1 MKLVTVRGAS
11 GPRVCAVIEQDRVL
25 DLQTASETATGAADQ
40 IFATMLD
47 LIDAGT
53 DGLQHAREVIA
64 DSAGR
69 VETAS
74 LADVTLMAPVP
85 EPAQMRDA
93 LCFELHCVQAFR
105 KAREFRAS
113 QAADPEAAMRDME
126 ARGVLSVP
134 TEFYDLPIYYK
145 QNRFSVSAPGED
157 VIWPTYSNTMD
168 YELEFGV
175 FIGKS
180 GVSIPRDAALDHV
193 FGYTIFNDFSAR
205 DAQFAEAGGGL
216 GPAKGKDFKGGNALG
231 PWIVTADEIP
241 NPYEL
246 EMVVRVN
253 GEERGRG
260 NTASMHWRF
269 EDLIARVSDC
279 EELRAGE
286 FLASGT
292 VGNGCGLEIGHFLDH
307 EDVVELEVERIG
319 VLRNRVL
326 DPARLA

>member
-1 MKLVTVRGAS
+1 MKLATVRGAA
-11 GPRVCAVIEQDRVL
+11 GPRVSVVVKQDRVL
-25 DLQTASETATGAADQ
+25 DLQIASETVTGAADPR
-40 IFATMLD
+40 FATMLD
-47 LIDAGT
+47 LIESGT
-53 DGLQHAREVIA
+53 DGLKRAREVVS

-69 VETAS
+69 VETTP
-74 LADVTLMAPVP
+74 LTDVTLMAPVP
-85 EPAQMRDA
+85 EPPQMRDA
-93 LCFELHCVQAFR
+93 LCFELHCLQAFR
-105 KAREFRAS
+105 KARELRAS

-134 TEFYDLPIYYK
+134 TEFYDFPIYYK
-145 QNRFSVSAPGED
+145 QNRFSVSASDED
-157 VIWPTYSNTMD
+157 IIWPTYSNTMD

-175 FIGKS
+175 FIGKP
-180 GVSIPRDAALDHV
+180 GISISRDTALDHV

-246 EMVVRVN
+246 EMMVRVN

-260 NTASMHWRF
+260 NTSSMHWRF

-307 EDVVELEVERIG
+307 GDVVELEGEGIG